1 MWEGLIQH
9 AGRHALLTLAALSV
23 ALLAGATLGAV
34 AANVRWARGPL
45 LGVAALGRTVP
56 SIAIL
61 MLVVPLLGVG
71 VVPAVLA
78 LVLLALPPIL
88 VNVDLAL
95 RSVSTATLDAAAG
108 LGMSGSQRFW
118 QVSVPLALPVAL
130 SGVRVATVEVIGS
143 ATLATFI
150 GAGGLGDDIVRALQT
165 NDPGLLFAST
175 VTVAG
180 LAFAAEFIFSR
191 LVARF
196 EVQ

>member
-1 MWEGLIQH
+1 MWEGLLQH
-9 AGRHALLTLAALSV
+9 AGRHAFLTLAALSV

-34 AANVRWARGPL
+34 AANVKWARGPL
-45 LGVAALGRTVP
+45 LGLSALGRTVP
-56 SIAIL
+56 SIAVL
-61 MLVVPLLGVG
+61 MLIVPILGVG
-71 VVPAVLA
+71 VAPALFA

-88 VNVDLAL
+88 VNVDIAL
-95 RSVSTATLDAAAG
+95 RGVSAASLDAASG
-108 LGMSGSQRFW
+108 LGMSASQRFW
-118 QVSVPLALPVAL
+118 RVSVPLALPVAL
-130 SGVRVATVEVIGS
+130 SGVRVAAVEVIGS

-175 VTVAG
+175 VAVAG